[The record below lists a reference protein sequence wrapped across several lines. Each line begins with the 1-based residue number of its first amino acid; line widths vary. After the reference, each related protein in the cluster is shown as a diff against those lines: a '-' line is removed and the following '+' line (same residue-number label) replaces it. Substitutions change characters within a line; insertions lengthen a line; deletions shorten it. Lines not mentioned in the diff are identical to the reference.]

1 MVAAAGGAGTRVMKF
16 RGGMAKQGAIR
27 IFGNFRMGNSMV
39 LLDQFVRKVPGDK
52 AMGSGSWDSYAF
64 HRDLPPGHPDGD
76 GRPDQRLRAFG
87 A

>member
-1 MVAAAGGAGTRVMKF
+1 MKF

-27 IFGNFRMGNSMV
+27 IFGNFRMGNSMA
-39 LLDQFVRKVPGDK
+39 LLDQFVRKVPEEK

-64 HRDLPPGHPDGD
+64 HTDLPPGHPMVTGD
-76 GRPDQRLRAFG
+76 QTNDFELFDVENANVIRFG